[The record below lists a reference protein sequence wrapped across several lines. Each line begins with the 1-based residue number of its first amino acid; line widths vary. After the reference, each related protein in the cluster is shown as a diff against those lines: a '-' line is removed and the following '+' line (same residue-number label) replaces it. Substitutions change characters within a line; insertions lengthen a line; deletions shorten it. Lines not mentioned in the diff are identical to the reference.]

1 MNPETA
7 FPIAAPKPKNIKSDE
22 AYSMKRGNREIQHQ
36 VRIAFH
42 WLIYHED
49 NYYRHPKELIL
60 VSLVRKL

>member
-7 FPIAAPKPKNIKSDE
+7 FPIAAPKPKNIKSEE

-42 WLIYHED
+42 
-49 NYYRHPKELIL
+49 
-60 VSLVRKL
+60 